1 MTDKYFKLLN
11 LLLLTAAVFLGVNLF
26 YKLAFTRLEY
36 ALITGANTQKG
47 STPADRPDQPL
58 SNYQP
63 IIDRSLLNT
72 KAGKAAR
79 LEKINIEALKKTDL
93 KLKLLGT
100 VTGGSDILYAV
111 IGETEKRKQQLYRE
125 GNAVQNATIKRI
137 LRGKVVLRVNDR
149 DEILEVEK
157 NRHTIITGEADVN
170 ADIEDR
176 QTALMDASNKGLKE
190 KVGLLIAQG
199 ADVNARD
206 IYGTTPLM
214 NAARSGH
221 SEIVQLLIA
230 NGADVH
236 FKDDLGNTPL
246 IDSAK
251 YASEFALKVIEI
263 LIAEGA
269 NVQAKNMYSTT
280 ALMNAVRSGQGDVV
294 ELLIAEGADVNAI
307 SKTGQT
313 ALKLAA
319 DSLRKNVIEVLKEYG
334 AKEG

>member
-26 YKLAFTRLEY
+26 YKIASTRLDY
-36 ALITGANTQKG
+36 VLLTGANTQKE

-157 NRHTIITGEADVN
+157 NRHTIITGETDVN

-190 KVGLLIAQG
+190 KIKLLIAQG

-221 SEIVQLLIA
+221 GEIVQLLIA

-263 LIAEGA
+263 LIAD
-269 NVQAKNMYSTT
+269 YSF
-280 ALMNAVRSGQGDVV
+280 LLNR
-294 ELLIAEGADVNAI
+294 LIATSI
-307 SKTGQT
+307 I
-313 ALKLAA
+313 
-319 DSLRKNVIEVLKEYG
+319 RKSGGGKMIWRKETP
-334 AKEG
+334 KKN

>member
-1 MTDKYFKLLN
+1 MTDKYFTWLN

-26 YKLAFTRLEY
+26 YKLASTWLDY
-36 ALITGANTQKG
+36 ALLTGANTQKG
-47 STPADRPDQPL
+47 STPANRPDQPL
-58 SNYQP
+58 SYHQP

-72 KAGKAAR
+72 NAEKAAR
-79 LEKINIEALKKTDL
+79 PVKIDIEALKKTDL
-93 KLKLLGT
+93 KLKLWGT
-100 VTGGSDILYAV
+100 VTGGGNIPYAV
-111 IGETEKRKQQLYRE
+111 IEETEQRKQQLYRE
-125 GNAVQNATIKRI
+125 GNAVQNATIKQI

-149 DEILEVEK
+149 DEILEAEK

-170 ADIEDR
+170 ANIEDR

-221 SEIVQLLIA
+221 SEIVQLLIDS
-230 NGADVH
+230 GADVH

>member
-26 YKLAFTRLEY
+26 YKLASTRLDY
-36 ALITGANTQKG
+36 PLLTGANTQKG

-58 SNYQP
+58 SYCQP
-63 IIDRSLLNT
+63 IIDRNLLNA

-79 LEKINIEALKKTDL
+79 PEKINIEALKKTDL

-100 VTGGSDILYAV
+100 VTGSGDMPYAV
-111 IGETEKRKQQLYRE
+111 IEETEKRKQQLYRE
-125 GNAVQNATIKRI
+125 DNAVLNATIKRI
-137 LRGKVVLRVNDR
+137 LREKVVLRVNDR
-149 DEILEVEK
+149 DVILEVEK
-157 NRHTIITGEADVN
+157 NRHTIIIGDADVN
-170 ADIEDR
+170 ASIEER

-199 ADVNARD
+199 TDVNGRD

-294 ELLIAEGADVNAI
+294 ELLITEGADVNAI